1 MAKCRGQTVAVK
13 KLKKQQLA
21 LSQLNELKKE
31 IDIMRFYSSFIST
44 SIPVLTISFHLLHSL
59 IRYLLRRLK
68 SNYIVLLMGLCEEP
82 ENISIV
88 MEYITGRYDKSL
100 FVYVFTCNLNLS
112 TWQSRNLY
120 DIIHDPKTQLSLEQK
135 LWISKEIAVG
145 ACCCYFT
152 SPSLRLKIWLC
163 LYSPLGCNWLH
174 RLNPPIVHRDLKPD
188 NVMVPI
194 DIPKTPP

>member
-1 MAKCRGQTVAVK
+1 VPGSEIQILKVLGTGSYGVVSMAKCRGQTVAVK

-88 MEYITGRYDKSL
+88 MEYITGRYDNSL
-100 FVYVFTCNLNLS
+100 FVY
-112 TWQSRNLY
+112 
-120 DIIHDPKTQLSLEQK
+120 
-135 LWISKEIAVG
+135 A
-145 ACCCYFT
+145 
-152 SPSLRLKIWLC
+152 
-163 LYSPLGCNWLH
+163 
-174 RLNPPIVHRDLKPD
+174 
-188 NVMVPI
+188 
-194 DIPKTPP
+194 